1 MENKNNKVTFTGE
14 KNEQAEFYVLEQTQL
29 NGNNYLLVTDSNEQ
43 EDDDI
48 TAYILK
54 ETKTDEEESVYELVE
69 NEEELALIAKVFE
82 ELFEDVEIEP

>member
-29 NGNNYLLVTDSNEQ
+29 NGNKYLLVTDSNEQ